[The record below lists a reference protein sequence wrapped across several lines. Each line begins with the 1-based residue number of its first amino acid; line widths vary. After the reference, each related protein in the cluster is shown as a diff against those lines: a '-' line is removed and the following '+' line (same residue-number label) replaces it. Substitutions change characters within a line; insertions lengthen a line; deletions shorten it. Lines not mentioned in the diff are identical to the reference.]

1 MRRGAPLAELEA
13 SARDN
18 QRAVRFSAPG
28 WRASMSWRWLGLLLA
43 LGLCGGCAP
52 AEQQAAPPRTIV
64 VFAAASLT
72 DALEAAATAFAQQAP
87 DVRVSFN
94 FAGSQQLAQQIINGA
109 PADIYAPANL
119 AQMEQVVAAGQIS
132 AAAVKPFA
140 RNRLVVVTP
149 ADNPGAIV
157 TLHDLAAPGK
167 LIVLA
172 DAAVPAGG
180 YALEML
186 ANASAD
192 PAFGAEYGRRVLAN
206 VVSYEDSVRAVL
218 TKVLLGEADA
228 GIVYASD
235 ATARTAAG
243 AAQAVNMIDIPAALN
258 VVAVYPLAVVANAA
272 QPAAAAAFVDFL
284 LSPAG
289 QAILQDFG
297 LQPVGDGNGP

>member
-1 MRRGAPLAELEA
+1 MWFL
-13 SARDN
+13 
-18 QRAVRFSAPG
+18 APG
-28 WRASMSWRWLGLLLA
+28 WRWLGMLLA
-43 LGLCGGCAP
+43 LGLCAGCAL
-52 AEQQAAPPRTIV
+52 AEQQAAPPRAIV

-72 DALEAAATAFAQQAP
+72 DALEAAAAAFAQQAP
-87 DVRVSFN
+87 DVRVTFN

-109 PADIYAPANL
+109 PADIFASANL

-132 AAAVKPFA
+132 AAAVKPFV

-149 ADNPGAIV
+149 ADNPGAIG
-157 TLHDLAAPGK
+157 TLHDLATPGK
-167 LIVLA
+167 QIVLA
-172 DAAVPAGG
+172 DAAVPAGS
-180 YALEML
+180 YALELL

-192 PAFGAEYGRRVLAN
+192 PAFGAEYGQRVLAN

-235 ATARTAAG
+235 AAARTTAG
-243 AAQAVNMIDIPAALN
+243 AVQAVNVIDIPDALN
-258 VVAVYPLAVVANAA
+258 VVAVYPLAVVAASE
-272 QPAAAAAFVDFL
+272 QPAVPTAFVDFL
-284 LSPAG
+284 VSPAG